1 MTLKARP
8 SVFLYIYEEIKCK
21 VLGINRDVSFYQFLE
36 CRKPQLEKCN
46 EFTARANRE
55 FSAYH
60 VKMKKNIREE

>member
-8 SVFLYIYEEIKCK
+8 SVLSYFYDEMKCK
-21 VLGINRDVSFYQFLE
+21 VFGTSHAFFFYQFLE

-60 VKMKKNIREE
+60 VKMKKSISEE